1 MSDSR
6 RSPFLA
12 CVGFFGL
19 LGLTTASAQPSNSPY
34 WQGKFDLKVTARYE
48 SAEQTGLNAA
58 HALTAGTDLG
68 YTLSHGDIL
77 KASVQLEN
85 TVALDGDSYNQAG
98 LNPGGAGQVVIADP
112 EITELNQLWAS
123 AKFDAAT
130 AKVGRQII
138 IHDNARFVGNVGWRQ
153 NMQTFDAARFSLAAP
168 DSGLAFDYAYVN
180 QVLRIFGR
188 DHAQGAWDSDSHLFN
203 ASWKARPDLTVTAYA
218 YFLDFANSAAN
229 SCNTTGLAVTGK
241 RPVSEDLNL
250 VYRAE
255 YATQTDYA
263 NNASDYAAD
272 YWCVEAGL
280 ATTDWSMTLGYEDL
294 GADAN
299 VGFKTPLATAHAFN
313 GWADLFLGTPATG
326 LADIYLKATA
336 KLPAELSAT
345 AVYHDFSASDG
356 GTAFGAEIDLS
367 LARPITQHVS
377 ALLKFAN
384 FNGAG
389 PRPDVT
395 KFWLQAAYTF

>member
-1 MSDSR
+1 MSDSLR
-6 RSPFLA
+6 FPFLA
-12 CVGFFGL
+12 CVGFSGL
-19 LGLTTASAQPSNSPY
+19 LGLTTASAQPTNSPA
-34 WQGKFDLKVTARYE
+34 WQGNFDLKVSARYE
-48 SAEQTGLNAA
+48 SAEQTGLSAA

-68 YTLSHGDIL
+68 YTLSYGEFL
-77 KASVQLEN
+77 QAAAQLEN

-218 YFLDFANSAAN
+218 YLLEFDNSPAN
-229 SCNTTGLAVTGK
+229 SCNTTGLAFTGK
-241 RPVSEDLNL
+241 RPVTDTLNL

-255 YATQTDYA
+255 YARQTDAGQNIA
-263 NNASDYAAD
+263 NYAAA
-272 YWCVEAGL
+272 YWCFEAGI
-280 ATTDWSMTLGYEDL
+280 AAANTSVTLGYEDL
-294 GADAN
+294 GSDHN

-326 LADIYLKATA
+326 LADVYLKATA
-336 KLPAELSAT
+336 KLPGKLSAT

-356 GTAFGAEIDLS
+356 GAAYGTEIDLS
-367 LARPITQHVS
+367 ITRPINQKIS
-377 ALLKFAN
+377 ALLKFAD

-395 KFWLQAAYTF
+395 KIWLQAVYTF